1 MQLNRILATLAIVA
15 CAAAISAPAFAGN
28 HSGTGAAG
36 PSQRQ
41 SEHGVSGRNVE
52 REQKGGFERE
62 TAERE
67 HDSDGKRTSRNMNG
81 PAGSSPVATPLSKL
95 GTAPAST
102 LKTVPVSALG
112 STMVAVPASSLST
125 MTPSAL
131 APTSPPAP
139 VTVTQPASPPAPVI
153 DGAALY
159 NSLCSG
165 CHGSGK
171 RGRPAA
177 STQAAISGNLGGM
190 GSLSYLTPAQLQ
202 AIAAY

>member
-15 CAAAISAPAFAGN
+15 FSAAMSAPAFAEN
-28 HSGTGAAG
+28 HPGAGAAG
-36 PSQRQ
+36 HSQRQ
-41 SEHGVSGRNVE
+41 SEHGNIGRDVE
-52 REQKGGFERE
+52 RAQRGGSEKE

-67 HDSDGKRTSRNMNG
+67 HDSDGKRASRGMNG
-81 PAGSSPVATPLSKL
+81 PAGSSPAATPLTKL
-95 GTAPAST
+95 GSAPAST
-102 LKTVPVSALG
+102 LKTVPLSAMG

-125 MTPSAL
+125 MTPSTL
-131 APTSPPAP
+131 PSTTSSAP
-139 VTVTQPASPPAPVI
+139 VTVTQPAPPPAPVI

-159 NSLCSG
+159 NSLCAG

-171 RGRPAA
+171 RGRPVA